1 MPEVVIS
8 WYYVGLDYVTCHM
21 SETCTKYLSVISL
34 AVDDPPRARG
44 KRVERSARRGV
55 ARDLLRGALDDDED
69 EDDDGRDGRD
79 ERSDEWA
86 HARCVV
92 GDRHQ
97 SRYEFAVKSRRWV
110 LALVPTVRVVRNR
123 VAALARGTSRGFSVF
138 GRGWGGND

>member
-44 KRVERSARRGV
+44 KRVERSARRERFATFSRD
-55 ARDLLRGALDDDED
+55 AR
-69 EDDDGRDGRD
+69 DDDGRDGRD

>member
-44 KRVERSARRGV
+44 KRVGSARRERFATFSRD
-55 ARDLLRGALDDDED
+55 ARDDD
-69 EDDDGRDGRD
+69 DGRD

-97 SRYEFAVKSRRWV
+97 SRYEFALKSRRWV